1 MGYRLSKI
9 YTRTG
14 DKGTTG
20 LGDGNRVAKDH
31 PQIAA
36 IGDIDELNSQI
47 GVVVAGLGKGDVA
60 ELLSGIQHRLFDL
73 GAELSLP
80 AGNDR
85 MRKEDTLALE
95 QALDHFNAGLEPL
108 KEFILPGG
116 TKTAAQCHLA
126 RAVCRRAER
135 SLVLLNH
142 TRPVSEFSLSYTNR
156 LSDLLFVLARYIN
169 RDSKHPDI
177 SWKPLEKPGPGS

>member
-1 MGYRLSKI
+1 MGNRLSKI

-14 DKGTTG
+14 DNGTTG
-20 LGDGNRVAKDH
+20 LGDGSRVNKDH
-31 PQIAA
+31 PQIVA
-36 IGDIDELNSQI
+36 IGDTDELNSQ
-47 GVVVAGLGKGDVA
+47 LGAVIAELGSGEVA
-60 ELLSGIQHRLFDL
+60 ELLADIQHRLFDL

-80 AGNDR
+80 PGNQR
-85 MRKEDTLALE
+85 IRQEDIGNLE
-95 QALDHFNAGLEPL
+95 QALDRFNEELPAL

-116 TKTAAQCHLA
+116 SKAAAQCHLA

-142 TRPVSEFSLSYTNR
+142 THPVSEFSLGFLNR

-169 RDSKHPDI
+169 RASSHPDI
-177 SWKPLEKPGPGS
+177 LWKPLEKPGSK

>member
-14 DKGTTG
+14 DTGTTG
-20 LGDGNRVAKDH
+20 LGDGNRVGKDH

-36 IGDIDELNSQI
+36 IGEIDELNSQI
-47 GVVVAGLGKGDVA
+47 GAVVAELGTGSVA

-85 MRKEDTLALE
+85 IRQEDTAALE
-95 QALDHFNAGLEPL
+95 QALDHLNAALEPL
-108 KEFILPGG
+108 QEFILPGG
-116 TKTAAQCHLA
+116 TKAAAQCHLA

-142 TRPVSEFSLSYTNR
+142 TRPVSEFSLSYLNR

-169 RDSKHPDI
+169 RESGHPDI
-177 SWKPLEKPGPGS
+177 LWKPLEKPGSSS

>member
-1 MGYRLSKI
+1 MGNRLSKI

-20 LGDGNRVAKDH
+20 LGDGNRVGKDH
-31 PQIAA
+31 PQIVA
-36 IGDIDELNSQI
+36 IGDVDELNSQV
-47 GVVVAGLGKGDVA
+47 GAVVAELGAGDIA

-80 AGNDR
+80 EGNDR
-85 MRKEDTLALE
+85 IRKEDTESLE
-95 QALDHFNAGLEPL
+95 HALDHFNDGLEPL
-108 KEFILPGG
+108 REFILPGG
-116 TKTAAQCHLA
+116 TKAAAQCHLA

-135 SLVLLNH
+135 SLVTLNH
-142 TRPVSEFSLSYTNR
+142 SRPVSEFSLSYLNR

-169 RDSKHPDI
+169 RESSHPDI
-177 SWKPLEKPGPGS
+177 LWKPLQKPGPDN